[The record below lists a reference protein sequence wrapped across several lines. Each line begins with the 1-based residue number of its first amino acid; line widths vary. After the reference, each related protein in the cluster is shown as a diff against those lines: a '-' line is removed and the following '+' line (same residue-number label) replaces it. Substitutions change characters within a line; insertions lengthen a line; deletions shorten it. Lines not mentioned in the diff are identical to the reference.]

1 MYICWMRGSV
11 PWVLKTY
18 NEKQLNSNHNNK
30 TRPIHS
36 PLKLSHLA
44 AISWSSGVVCL
55 PVCIYTQQLI
65 NNRRIV
71 LFSCSYSFYSTLLY
85 LFLSLSIIS
94 LQVSYESTNE
104 LITNTQSDRQTMM
117 TDRRTDG
124 LGSLT
129 HRKIETNDRIGKIYT
144 WVRFLFMR
152 SSVGGFPCAH
162 HHHY

>member
-85 LFLSLSIIS
+85 LFLSLYYFFTGKLRVDEWANNKHS
-94 LQVSYESTNE
+94 VG
-104 LITNTQSDRQTMM
+104 QT
-117 TDRRTDG
+117 DDDDG

-162 HHHY
+162 HHY